1 MLSYL
6 IGQTGLNMALF
17 RLIHMTYIIVSFRGK
32 ELTEGQHKY
41 GQTYK
46 GRAERRTERHAD
58 RQIGWTDVRTDGC
71 LG

>member
-32 ELTEGQHKY
+32 EQHKY
-41 GQTYK
+41 GQTDK
-46 GRAERRTERHAD
+46 
-58 RQIGWTDVRTDGC
+58 
-71 LG
+71 L